1 MKNKFSFIIW
11 DSSLRGRSIGLKN
24 QRMEVRY
31 LSVPPIGLIHGVSDL
46 N

>member
-1 MKNKFSFIIW
+1 MRNKFSFVW

-24 QRMEVRY
+24 QRMEARY
-31 LSVPPIGLIHGVSDL
+31 LPVSPIGLTHGVSDL